1 MAVSNVSQAAA
12 ATSSGSSSAASSS
25 SGITGSKEIAGNF
38 QDFLLLLTTQLKNQ
52 SPLDPLDT
60 NQFTQQLVQF
70 AGVEQQL
77 KSNDT
82 LSSILSAMKTTS
94 TANAASYI
102 GLQVTADG
110 SKAELSGSGASWTV
124 TSPKAAAKATIT
136 VKDSSGTTVATLNQ
150 QLAAGTQAISWD
162 GKDSTGNVRSSGTYT
177 ISVNASDASG
187 QSVAASTDVAGT
199 VTAVDVSGASPM
211 LTVGSQ
217 TVPLSSVKTVAYK

>member
-1 MAVSNVSQAAA
+1 MAVSPATAAA
-12 ATSSGSSSAASSS
+12 SASSAASSSAASSS
-25 SGITGSKEIAGNF
+25 SGGITGAKEIAGNF

-82 LSSILSAMKTTS
+82 LTSILSAMKTTS

-110 SKAELSGSGASWTV
+110 SKADLSGGVASWNV
-124 TSPKAAAKATIT
+124 NSAKAARATIT
-136 VKDSSGTTVATLNQ
+136 IKDSSGVAVATSTQ
-150 QLAAGTQAISWD
+150 QLAAGQQSFVWD
-162 GKDSTGNVRSSGTYT
+162 GKDTTGTPRTSGTYT
-177 ISVNASDASG
+177 LSVNAVDASG
-187 QSVAASTDVAGT
+187 QSVTVGTDVAGT
-199 VTAVDVSGASPM
+199 VTAVNVSGTTPM